1 MRNEVLPIIL
11 GMDPPTKLITL
22 MRTRKPLQGFACI
35 ISHAEFPKG
44 TQAGDRFELT
54 DDIEQKGIAGWL
66 QFRDKETMRRFGQML
81 IDFADGKAIKKPED
95 KKCNTCTNTSEGSS
109 SIV

>member
-1 MRNEVLPIIL
+1 MKKEVLPTIL
-11 GMDPPTKLITL
+11 GMSPPTKLITM

-35 ISHAEFPKG
+35 INHAEFPES
-44 TQAGDRFELT
+44 TRAGDRFELT
-54 DDIEQKGIAGWL
+54 DDIKQGGIACWL

-81 IDFADGKAIKKPED
+81 IDFADGKATKKTED